1 MKYGSTFGKWALV
14 GALTAGILPQAGIIV
29 GAEGEGVILSEYIEG
44 SSNNKAIEI
53 YNGSGQIINLAD
65 YTLVQYT
72 NGGPSESKITLSG
85 TIDPG
90 KTFVIANSSANADIK
105 AKAQQTTGSLNFNG
119 NDPVALKKG
128 DVVLDIIGPIGSS
141 ADFAKDTTLVRNTN
155 VTTGS
160 KTYEPSQWTSF
171 PVDTLTDLGSH
182 KAEAGDILV
191 APTADPVGEVERG
204 DKVTLTGEGTIHY
217 TVDGLTPTVESP
229 VYSEPI
235 TINEEMTI
243 QAVVVK
249 NGKTSA
255 VSTFKY
261 YIAPPLTKIS
271 SIQGIAHLSP
281 YADQL
286 VRTTGV
292 VTYIVDANNFYMQ
305 DPNPDNNSKTS
316 EGILVYSKNHGAA
329 VGQKV
334 ATTGYVKEWLLGGYS
349 DKAETDLPV
358 TELSAVNLV
367 KGALNEGLP
376 ASIVLGGDGVL
387 IPTDVVDN
395 DAFANFDPEEDAI
408 DLYESVEGMRV
419 ALPNAIVTG
428 PQANRTIPVRTQT
441 ADKVYTKRGTP
452 ILTADNVNPERLFVE
467 MGSSS
472 YRAKSGDRFE
482 GTIEGVMSYNYSA
495 YKVLSK
501 AADLPK
507 LVTSEIDRQPTNIET
522 GESRL
527 TVASYNVE
535 NFASTADAGKVDRVS
550 EGIATFLKTPDIV
563 GLTEMQDNDG
573 AVDSGTVDAS
583 KSFETLI
590 AAIEA
595 KTGVKYAYT
604 DIAPEDKK
612 DGGQPGGNIRV
623 GFLYN
628 PERVSLAPGKKG
640 TATEAVSVENGKLTS
655 NPGRI
660 QPLDPNFASSR
671 KPLVGEF
678 LFKGESYHVIV
689 NHFNSKGGDGADFGK
704 NQPVVRKS
712 EVQRH
717 AIATIVQDFVNEL
730 ETEVKDSNVVVLGD
744 LNDFQFSKTLDILK
758 GKNLWNTVD
767 DLPKS
772 ERYSYVYNG
781 NAQVLDHILISKNL
795 KRYTSSD
802 IVNINSDY
810 MEADGSASDHDPA
823 IISIQGAES
832 AIPVKGKAE
841 IGKWRAVQKG
851 KHIVIERK
859 IAKRWLKVSET
870 HGQQQGELLEL
881 RVSKG
886 LPYILVKT
894 KKDGQNWLELS
905 KRYKLTTSDKF
916 Q

>member
-1 MKYGSTFGKWALV
+1 MKNVSTFGKWALV
-14 GALTAGILPQAGIIV
+14 GALTAGILPQAGITV

-72 NGGPSESKITLSG
+72 NGGPSEAKITLSG
-85 TIDPG
+85 TIEPG

-105 AKAQQTTGSLNFNG
+105 GKAQQTTGSLNFNG

-128 DVVLDIIGPIGSS
+128 EEVLDIIGPVGSS
-141 ADFAKDTTLVRNTN
+141 TDFAKDTTLVRKTN
-155 VTTGS
+155 VTAGS

-171 PVDTLTDLGSH
+171 PVDTLTDLGAH
-182 KAEAGDILV
+182 AAEAGDILV
-191 APTADPVGEVERG
+191 APTASPVGEVERG
-204 DKVTLTGEGTIHY
+204 DRVTLTGEGTIHF
-217 TVDGLTPTVESP
+217 TVDGSTPTAESP
-229 VYSEPI
+229 VYSGPI
-235 TINEEMTI
+235 TINDEVTI

-249 NGKTSA
+249 DGKTSA

-261 YIAPPLTKIS
+261 YIAPPVTKIS
-271 SIQGIAHLSP
+271 SIQGVAHTSP

-316 EGILVYSKNHGAA
+316 EGVLVYAKNHGAA
-329 VGQKV
+329 IGQTV

-349 DKAETDLPV
+349 DKFDTDLAV
-358 TELSAVNLV
+358 TEISTVNLV
-367 KGALNEGLP
+367 KGALNTGLP
-376 ASIVLGGDGVL
+376 ASIVLGEKGVL
-387 IPTDVVDN
+387 IPTQVVDN
-395 DAFANFDPEEDAI
+395 DSFAEFDPAEDAI

-419 ALPNAIVTG
+419 ALPNAVVTG

-441 ADKVYTKRGTP
+441 ANKDYTKRGTP
-452 ILTADNVNPERLFVE
+452 ILTANNVNPERLFVE

-472 YRAKSGDRFE
+472 YRAKSGDRFD

-501 AADLPK
+501 AADLPT
-507 LVTSEIDRQPTNIET
+507 LITSEVDRQPTNIET
-522 GESRL
+522 GDSRL

-573 AVDSGTVDAS
+573 ATDSGTVDAS

-595 KTGVKYAYT
+595 KTGVRYAYT

-628 PERVSLAPGKKG
+628 PARVSLASGEKG
-640 TATEAVSVENGKLTS
+640 TATEAVAVENGKLTN

-660 QPLDPNFASSR
+660 QPTDPNFASSR

-678 LFKGESYHVIV
+678 IFKGESYHVIA

-704 NQPVVRKS
+704 NQPAVRKS

-717 AIATIVQDFVNEL
+717 AIATIVQDFVREL
-730 ETEVKDSNVVVLGD
+730 ETEVKDANVVVLGD

-758 GKNLWNTVD
+758 GDNLWNTVD

-772 ERYSYVYNG
+772 ERYSYIYNG
-781 NAQVLDHILISKNL
+781 NAQVLDHVLISKNL
-795 KRYTSSD
+795 KPYTSSD

-823 IISIQGAES
+823 IISIQGMES
-832 AIPVKGKAE
+832 AVAVNGKAE

-851 KHIVIERK
+851 KHIFIERK
-859 IAKRWLKVSET
+859 LAGKWDKASET
-870 HGQQQGELLEL
+870 HADQQGELLEL
-881 RVSKG
+881 RVSQG
-886 LPYILVKT
+886 RPYIQVKT
-894 KKDGQNWLELS
+894 KKGKTIWLELS
-905 KRYKLTTSDKF
+905 NGYKLKETTKY
-916 Q
+916 

>member
-217 TVDGLTPTVESP
+217 TVDGSTPTVESP

-235 TINEEMTI
+235 TINEELTI

>member
-128 DVVLDIIGPIGSS
+128 DVVLDIIGPVGSS

-182 KAEAGDILV
+182 KAVAGDILV

-795 KRYTSSD
+795 KSYTSSD

-832 AIPVKGKAE
+832 AVPVRGKAE

>member
-1 MKYGSTFGKWALV
+1 MKNVSTFGKWALV
-14 GALTAGILPQAGIIV
+14 GALTAGILPQAGITV

-53 YNGSGQIINLAD
+53 YNGSGQIINLSD

-72 NGGPSESKITLSG
+72 NGGPTESKITLSG
-85 TIDPG
+85 TIEPG

-105 AKAQQTTGSLNFNG
+105 GKAQQTTGSLNFNG

-128 DVVLDIIGPIGSS
+128 DVVLDIIGPVGSS
-141 ADFAKDTTLVRNTN
+141 ADFAKDTTLVRNSN
-155 VTTGS
+155 VTAGS

-171 PVDTLTDLGSH
+171 PVDTLTNLGTH
-182 KAEAGDILV
+182 AAEAGDILV
-191 APTADPVGEVERG
+191 APTASPVGEVDRG
-204 DKVTLTGEGTIHY
+204 DQVTLTAEGTIHY
-217 TVDGLTPTVESP
+217 TVDGSTPTAESP
-229 VYSEPI
+229 VYSGPI

-243 QAVVVK
+243 QAVAVK
-249 NGKTSA
+249 DGKTSA

-261 YIAPPLTKIS
+261 YIAPPITKIS
-271 SIQGIAHLSP
+271 SIQGVAHTSP

-292 VTYIVDANNFYMQ
+292 VTYVVDANNFYMQ

-316 EGILVYSKNHGAA
+316 EGVLVYAKNHGAA
-329 VGQKV
+329 VGQTV

-349 DKAETDLPV
+349 DKFDTDLAV
-358 TELSAVNLV
+358 TEISTVNLV
-367 KGALNEGLP
+367 KGALNTGLP
-376 ASIVLGGDGVL
+376 ASIVLGENGVL
-387 IPTDVVDN
+387 IPTQVIDN
-395 DAFANFDPEEDAI
+395 DSFAEFDPAEDAI

-452 ILTADNVNPERLFVE
+452 ILTADNANPERLFVE

-495 YKVLSK
+495 YKVLAK

-507 LVTSEIDRQPTNIET
+507 LITSEVDRQPTNIET
-522 GESRL
+522 GDSRL

-573 AVDSGTVDAS
+573 ATDSGTVDAS

-590 AAIEA
+590 TAIEA
-595 KTGVKYAYT
+595 KTGVRYAYT

-628 PERVSLAPGKKG
+628 PARVSLAPGEKG
-640 TATEAVSVENGKLTS
+640 TATEAVAVENGKLTN

-660 QPLDPNFASSR
+660 QPNDPNFDSSR

-678 LFKGESYHVIV
+678 IFKGESYHVIV

-717 AIATIVQDFVNEL
+717 AIAEIVQNFVNEL

-758 GKNLWNTVD
+758 GDNLWNTVD

-781 NAQVLDHILISKNL
+781 NAQVLDHVLISKNL
-795 KRYTSSD
+795 KPYTSSD

-823 IISIQGAES
+823 IISIQGMES
-832 AIPVKGKAE
+832 AVAVNGKAE

-851 KHIVIERK
+851 KHIFIERQLAGK
-859 IAKRWLKVSET
+859 WDKASET
-870 HGQQQGELLEL
+870 HADQQGDLLEL
-881 RVSKG
+881 RVSQG
-886 LPYILVKT
+886 RPYIQVKT
-894 KKDGQNWLELS
+894 KKGKTIWLELS
-905 KRYKLTTSDKF
+905 NGYKLKETTKY
-916 Q
+916 

>member
-1 MKYGSTFGKWALV
+1 MKNVSTFGKWALV
-14 GALTAGILPQAGIIV
+14 GALTAGILPQAGITV

-72 NGGPSESKITLSG
+72 NGGPSEAKITLSG
-85 TIDPG
+85 TIEPG
-90 KTFVIANSSANADIK
+90 KTFVIANSGANADIK
-105 AKAQQTTGSLNFNG
+105 GKAQQTTGSLNFNG

-128 DVVLDIIGPIGSS
+128 EEVLDIIGPVGLST
-141 ADFAKDTTLVRNTN
+141 DFAKDTTLVRKTN
-155 VTTGS
+155 VTAGS

-171 PVDTLTDLGSH
+171 PVDTLTDLGTH
-182 KAEAGDILV
+182 AAEAGEILA
-191 APTADPVGEVERG
+191 APTASPVGEVERG
-204 DKVTLTGEGTIHY
+204 DQVTLTGEGTIHF
-217 TVDGLTPTVESP
+217 TVDGSTPTAESP

-235 TINEEMTI
+235 TINDEVTI

-249 NGKTSA
+249 DGKTSA

-261 YIAPPLTKIS
+261 YIAPPITKIS
-271 SIQGIAHLSP
+271 AIQGVAHTSP

-316 EGILVYSKNHGAA
+316 EGVLVYAKNHGAA
-329 VGQKV
+329 VGQTV

-349 DKAETDLPV
+349 DKFDTDLAV
-358 TELSAVNLV
+358 TEISTVNLV
-367 KGALNEGLP
+367 KGALNTGLP
-376 ASIVLGGDGVL
+376 ASVVLGEKGVL
-387 IPTDVVDN
+387 IPTQVVDN
-395 DAFANFDPEEDAI
+395 DSFAAFDPAEDAI

-441 ADKVYTKRGTP
+441 ANKVYTKRGTP

-472 YRAKSGDRFE
+472 YRAKSGDRFD

-495 YKVLSK
+495 YKVLAK
-501 AADLPK
+501 AADLPT
-507 LVTSEIDRQPTNIET
+507 LITSEVDRQPTNIET
-522 GESRL
+522 GDSRL

-535 NFASTADAGKVDRVS
+535 NFASTADAGKIDRVS

-573 AVDSGTVDAS
+573 ATDSGTVDAS

-595 KTGVKYAYT
+595 KTGVRYAYT

-628 PERVSLAPGKKG
+628 PARVSLASGEKG
-640 TATEAVSVENGKLTS
+640 AATEAVAVENGKLTK

-660 QPLDPNFASSR
+660 QPTDPNFASSR

-678 LFKGESYHVIV
+678 IFKGESYHVIA

-704 NQPVVRKS
+704 NQPAVRKS

-717 AIATIVQDFVNEL
+717 AIAQIVQNFVNEL
-730 ETEVKDSNVVVLGD
+730 ETEVKDANVVVLGD

-781 NAQVLDHILISKNL
+781 NAQVLDHVLISKNL
-795 KRYTSSD
+795 KSYTSSD

-823 IISIQGAES
+823 IISIQGAQS
-832 AIPVKGKAE
+832 AVPVKGKAE

-851 KHIVIERK
+851 KHVTVERK
-859 IAKRWLKVSET
+859 IAHHWFKVSET
-870 HGQQQGELLEL
+870 HGHQQGELLEL
-881 RVSKG
+881 RVTKG
-886 LPYILVKT
+886 LPYLLVQT
-894 KKDGQNWLELS
+894 KKDGKTWLELS
-905 KRYKLTTSDKF
+905 KRYKLVESDKF
-916 Q
+916 

>member
-1 MKYGSTFGKWALV
+1 MKNVSTFGKWALV
-14 GALTAGILPQAGIIV
+14 GALTAGILPQAGITV

-72 NGGPSESKITLSG
+72 NGGPSEAKITLSG
-85 TIDPG
+85 TIEPG

-105 AKAQQTTGSLNFNG
+105 GKAQQTTGSLNFNG

-128 DVVLDIIGPIGSS
+128 DEVLDIIGPVGSS
-141 ADFAKDTTLVRNTN
+141 TDFAKDTTLVRKTN
-155 VTTGS
+155 VTAGS

-171 PVDTLTDLGSH
+171 PVDTLTDLGAH
-182 KAEAGDILV
+182 AAEAGDILV
-191 APTADPVGEVERG
+191 APTASPVGEVERG
-204 DKVTLTGEGTIHY
+204 DQVTLTGEGTIHF
-217 TVDGLTPTVESP
+217 TVDGSTPTAESP
-229 VYSEPI
+229 VYSGPI
-235 TINEEMTI
+235 TINDEVTI

-249 NGKTSA
+249 DGKTSA

-261 YIAPPLTKIS
+261 YIAPPITKIS
-271 SIQGIAHLSP
+271 SIQGVAHTSP

-316 EGILVYSKNHGAA
+316 EGVLVYAKNHGAA
-329 VGQKV
+329 IGQTV

-349 DKAETDLPV
+349 DKFDTDLAV
-358 TELSAVNLV
+358 TEISTVNLV
-367 KGALNEGLP
+367 KGALNTGLP
-376 ASIVLGGDGVL
+376 ASIVLGEKGVL
-387 IPTDVVDN
+387 IPTQVVDN
-395 DAFANFDPEEDAI
+395 DSFAEFDPAEDAI

-441 ADKVYTKRGTP
+441 ANKDYTKRGTP
-452 ILTADNVNPERLFVE
+452 ILTANNVNPERLFVE

-472 YRAKSGDRFE
+472 YRAKSGDRFD

-501 AADLPK
+501 AADLPT
-507 LVTSEIDRQPTNIET
+507 LITSEVDRQPTNIET
-522 GESRL
+522 GDSRL

-573 AVDSGTVDAS
+573 ATDSGTVDAS

-595 KTGVKYAYT
+595 KTGVRYAYT

-628 PERVSLAPGKKG
+628 PARVSLASGEKG
-640 TATEAVSVENGKLTS
+640 TATEAVAVENGKLTN

-660 QPLDPNFASSR
+660 QPTDPNFDSSR

-678 LFKGESYHVIV
+678 IFKGESYHVIA

-704 NQPVVRKS
+704 NQPAVRKS

-717 AIATIVQDFVNEL
+717 AIATIVQDFVREL
-730 ETEVKDSNVVVLGD
+730 ETEVKDANVVVLGD

-772 ERYSYVYNG
+772 ERYSYIYNG
-781 NAQVLDHILISKNL
+781 NAQVLDHVLISKNL
-795 KRYTSSD
+795 KPYTSSD

-823 IISIQGAES
+823 IISIQGAQS
-832 AIPVKGKAE
+832 AYPVKGKAE

-851 KHIVIERK
+851 KHVTIERK
-859 IAKRWLKVSET
+859 IANRWLKVSET
-870 HGQQQGELLEL
+870 HGHQHGELLEL

-886 LPYILVKT
+886 IPYVLVKT
-894 KKDGQNWLELS
+894 KKDGKTWLELS
-905 KRYKLTTSDKF
+905 KRYKLVESNKF
-916 Q
+916 

>member
-1 MKYGSTFGKWALV
+1 MWS
-14 GALTAGILPQAGIIV
+14 LPR
-29 GAEGEGVILSEYIEG
+29 
-44 SSNNKAIEI
+44 
-53 YNGSGQIINLAD
+53 
-65 YTLVQYT
+65 TRRCT
-72 NGGPSESKITLSG
+72 T
-85 TIDPG
+85 
-90 KTFVIANSSANADIK
+90 
-105 AKAQQTTGSLNFNG
+105 QTSR
-119 NDPVALKKG
+119 PA
-128 DVVLDIIGPIGSS
+128 
-141 ADFAKDTTLVRNTN
+141 
-155 VTTGS
+155 
-160 KTYEPSQWTSF
+160 
-171 PVDTLTDLGSH
+171 
-182 KAEAGDILV
+182 
-191 APTADPVGEVERG
+191 APTASPVGEVERG
-204 DKVTLTGEGTIHY
+204 DQVTLTGEGTIHF
-217 TVDGLTPTVESP
+217 TVDGSTPTAESP
-229 VYSEPI
+229 VYSGPI
-235 TINEEMTI
+235 TINDEVTI

-249 NGKTSA
+249 DGKTSA

-261 YIAPPLTKIS
+261 YIAPPITKIS
-271 SIQGIAHLSP
+271 SIQGVAHTSP

-316 EGILVYSKNHGAA
+316 EGVLVYAKNHGAA
-329 VGQKV
+329 IGQTV

-349 DKAETDLPV
+349 DKFDTDLAV
-358 TELSAVNLV
+358 TEISTVNLV
-367 KGALNEGLP
+367 KGALNTGLP
-376 ASIVLGGDGVL
+376 ASIVLGEKGVL
-387 IPTDVVDN
+387 IPTQVVDN
-395 DAFANFDPEEDAI
+395 DSFAEFDPAEDAI

-441 ADKVYTKRGTP
+441 ANKDYTKRGTP
-452 ILTADNVNPERLFVE
+452 ILTANNVNPERLFVE

-472 YRAKSGDRFE
+472 YRAKSGDRFD

-501 AADLPK
+501 AADLPT
-507 LVTSEIDRQPTNIET
+507 LITSEVDRQPTNIET
-522 GESRL
+522 GDSRL

-573 AVDSGTVDAS
+573 ATDSGTVDAS

-595 KTGVKYAYT
+595 KTGVRYAYT

-628 PERVSLAPGKKG
+628 PARVSLASGEKG
-640 TATEAVSVENGKLTS
+640 TATEAVAVENGKLTN

-660 QPLDPNFASSR
+660 QPTDPNFDSSR

-678 LFKGESYHVIV
+678 IFKGESYHVIA

-704 NQPVVRKS
+704 NQPAVRKS

-717 AIATIVQDFVNEL
+717 AIATIVQDFVREL
-730 ETEVKDSNVVVLGD
+730 ETEVKDANVVVLGD

-772 ERYSYVYNG
+772 ERYSYIYNG
-781 NAQVLDHILISKNL
+781 NAQVLDHVLISKNL
-795 KRYTSSD
+795 KPYTSSD

-823 IISIQGAES
+823 IISIQGMES
-832 AIPVKGKAE
+832 AVAVNGKAE

-851 KHIVIERK
+851 KHIFIERK
-859 IAKRWLKVSET
+859 LAGKWDKASET
-870 HGQQQGELLEL
+870 HADQQGELLEL
-881 RVSKG
+881 RVSQG
-886 LPYILVKT
+886 RPYIQVKT
-894 KKDGQNWLELS
+894 KKGKTIWLELS
-905 KRYKLTTSDKF
+905 NGYKLKETTKY
-916 Q
+916 

>member
-1 MKYGSTFGKWALV
+1 MKNVSTFGKWALV
-14 GALTAGILPQAGIIV
+14 GALTAGILPQAGITV

-72 NGGPSESKITLSG
+72 NGGPSEAKITLSG
-85 TIDPG
+85 TIEPG

-105 AKAQQTTGSLNFNG
+105 GKAQQTTGSLNFNG

-128 DVVLDIIGPIGSS
+128 DEVLDIIGPVGSS
-141 ADFAKDTTLVRNTN
+141 TDFAKDTTLVRKTN
-155 VTTGS
+155 VTAGS

-171 PVDTLTDLGSH
+171 PVDTLTDLGTH
-182 KAEAGDILV
+182 AAEAGDILV
-191 APTADPVGEVERG
+191 APTASPVGEVERG
-204 DKVTLTGEGTIHY
+204 DQVTLTGEGTIHF
-217 TVDGLTPTVESP
+217 TVDGSTPTAESP
-229 VYSEPI
+229 VYSGPI
-235 TINEEMTI
+235 TINDEVTI
-243 QAVVVK
+243 QAVAVK
-249 NGKTSA
+249 DGKTSA

-261 YIAPPLTKIS
+261 YIAPPVTKIS
-271 SIQGIAHLSP
+271 SIQGVAHTSP

-316 EGILVYSKNHGAA
+316 EGVLVYAKNHGAA
-329 VGQKV
+329 IGQTV

-349 DKAETDLPV
+349 DKFDTDLAV
-358 TELSAVNLV
+358 TEISTVNLV
-367 KGALNEGLP
+367 KGALNTGLP
-376 ASIVLGGDGVL
+376 ASIVLGEKGVL
-387 IPTDVVDN
+387 IPTQVVDN
-395 DAFANFDPEEDAI
+395 DSFAEFDPAEDAI

-441 ADKVYTKRGTP
+441 ANKDYTKRGTP
-452 ILTADNVNPERLFVE
+452 ILTANNVNPERLFVE

-472 YRAKSGDRFE
+472 YRAKSGDRFD

-495 YKVLSK
+495 YKVLAK
-501 AADLPK
+501 AADLPT
-507 LVTSEIDRQPTNIET
+507 LITSEVDRQPTNIET
-522 GESRL
+522 GDSRL

-563 GLTEMQDNDG
+563 GLTEMQDNDS
-573 AVDSGTVDAS
+573 ATDSGTVDAS

-595 KTGVKYAYT
+595 KTGVRYAYT

-628 PERVSLAPGKKG
+628 PARVSLASGEKG
-640 TATEAVSVENGKLTS
+640 TATEAVAVENGKLTN

-660 QPLDPNFASSR
+660 QPTDPNFDSSR

-678 LFKGESYHVIV
+678 IFKGESYHVIA

-704 NQPVVRKS
+704 NQPAVRKS

-717 AIATIVQDFVNEL
+717 AIATIVQDFVREL
-730 ETEVKDSNVVVLGD
+730 ETEVKDANVVVLGD

-758 GKNLWNTVD
+758 GDNLWNTVD
-767 DLPKS
+767 DLPES
-772 ERYSYVYNG
+772 ERYSYIYNG
-781 NAQVLDHILISKNL
+781 NAQVLDHVLISKNL
-795 KRYTSSD
+795 KPYTSSD

-823 IISIQGAES
+823 IISIQGAQS
-832 AIPVKGKAE
+832 AYPVKGKAE

-851 KHIVIERK
+851 KHVTIERK
-859 IAKRWLKVSET
+859 IANRWLKVSET
-870 HGQQQGELLEL
+870 HGRQHGELLEL
-881 RVSKG
+881 RVTKG
-886 LPYILVKT
+886 IPYVLVQT
-894 KKDGQNWLELS
+894 KKDGKTWLELS
-905 KRYKLTTSDKF
+905 KRYKLVESNKF
-916 Q
+916 

>member
-1 MKYGSTFGKWALV
+1 MKNVSTFGKWALV
-14 GALTAGILPQAGIIV
+14 GALTAGILPQAGITV

-53 YNGSGQIINLAD
+53 YNGSGQIINLSD

-72 NGGPSESKITLSG
+72 NGGPTESKITLSG
-85 TIDPG
+85 TIEPG

-105 AKAQQTTGSLNFNG
+105 GKAQQTTGSLNFNG

-128 DVVLDIIGPIGSS
+128 DVVLDIIGPVGSS
-141 ADFAKDTTLVRNTN
+141 TDFAKDTTLVRKSN
-155 VTTGS
+155 VTAGS

-171 PVDTLTDLGSH
+171 PVDTLTDLGTH
-182 KAEAGDILV
+182 AAEAGDILV
-191 APTADPVGEVERG
+191 APTASPVGEVERG
-204 DKVTLTGEGTIHY
+204 DQVTLTGEGTIHF
-217 TVDGLTPTVESP
+217 TVDGSTPTAESP
-229 VYSEPI
+229 VYSGPI
-235 TINEEMTI
+235 TINDEVTI
-243 QAVVVK
+243 QAVAVK
-249 NGKTSA
+249 DGKTSA

-261 YIAPPLTKIS
+261 YIAPPITKIS
-271 SIQGIAHLSP
+271 SIQGVAHTSP

-292 VTYIVDANNFYMQ
+292 VTYVVDANNFYMQ

-316 EGILVYSKNHGAA
+316 EGVLVYAKNHGAA
-329 VGQKV
+329 VGQTV

-349 DKAETDLPV
+349 DKFDTDLAV
-358 TELSAVNLV
+358 TEISTVNLV
-367 KGALNEGLP
+367 KGALNTGLP
-376 ASIVLGGDGVL
+376 ASIVLGENGVL
-387 IPTDVVDN
+387 IPTQVIDN
-395 DAFANFDPEEDAI
+395 DSFAEFDPAEDAI
-408 DLYESVEGMRV
+408 DLYESIEGMRV

-452 ILTADNVNPERLFVE
+452 ILTADNTNPERLFVE

-495 YKVLSK
+495 YKVLAK

-507 LVTSEIDRQPTNIET
+507 LITSEVDRQPTNIET
-522 GESRL
+522 GDSRL

-573 AVDSGTVDAS
+573 ATDSGTVDAS

-590 AAIEA
+590 TAIEA
-595 KTGVKYAYT
+595 KTGVRYAYT

-628 PERVSLAPGKKG
+628 PARVSLAPGEKG
-640 TATEAVSVENGKLTS
+640 TATEAVAVENGKLTN

-660 QPLDPNFASSR
+660 QPNDPNFASSR

-678 LFKGESYHVIV
+678 IFKGESYHVIV

-717 AIATIVQDFVNEL
+717 AIAGIVQNFVNEL

-758 GKNLWNTVD
+758 GDNLWNTVD

-781 NAQVLDHILISKNL
+781 NAQVLDHVLISKNL
-795 KRYTSSD
+795 KPYTSSD

-823 IISIQGAES
+823 IISIQGMES
-832 AIPVKGKAE
+832 AVAVNGKAE

-851 KHIVIERK
+851 KHIFIERQLAGK
-859 IAKRWLKVSET
+859 WDKASET
-870 HGQQQGELLEL
+870 HADQQGDLLEL
-881 RVSKG
+881 RVSQG
-886 LPYILVKT
+886 RPYIQVKT
-894 KKDGQNWLELS
+894 KKGKTIWLELS
-905 KRYKLTTSDKF
+905 NGYKLKETTKY
-916 Q
+916 

>member
-217 TVDGLTPTVESP
+217 TVDGSTPTVESP

-441 ADKVYTKRGTP
+441 ADKAYTKRGTP

-832 AIPVKGKAE
+832 AVPVRGKAE

>member
-1 MKYGSTFGKWALV
+1 MKNVSTFGKWALV
-14 GALTAGILPQAGIIV
+14 GALTAGILPQAGITV

-72 NGGPSESKITLSG
+72 NGGPSEAKITLSG
-85 TIDPG
+85 TIEPG

-105 AKAQQTTGSLNFNG
+105 GKAQQTTGSLNFNG

-128 DVVLDIIGPIGSS
+128 DEVLDIIGPVGSS
-141 ADFAKDTTLVRNTN
+141 TDFAKDTTLVRKTN
-155 VTTGS
+155 VTAGS

-171 PVDTLTDLGSH
+171 PVDTLTDLGAH
-182 KAEAGDILV
+182 AAEAGDILV
-191 APTADPVGEVERG
+191 APTASPVGEVERG
-204 DKVTLTGEGTIHY
+204 DQVTLTGEGTIHF
-217 TVDGLTPTVESP
+217 TVDGSTPTAESP
-229 VYSEPI
+229 VYSGPI
-235 TINEEMTI
+235 TINDEVTI

-249 NGKTSA
+249 DGKTSA

-261 YIAPPLTKIS
+261 YIAPPITKIS
-271 SIQGIAHLSP
+271 SIQGVAHTSP

-316 EGILVYSKNHGAA
+316 EGVLVYAKNHGAA
-329 VGQKV
+329 IGQTV

-349 DKAETDLPV
+349 DKFDTDLAV
-358 TELSAVNLV
+358 TEISTVNLV
-367 KGALNEGLP
+367 KGALNTGLP
-376 ASIVLGGDGVL
+376 ASIVLGEKGVL
-387 IPTDVVDN
+387 IPTQVVDN
-395 DAFANFDPEEDAI
+395 DSFAEFDPAEDAI

-441 ADKVYTKRGTP
+441 ANKDYTKRGTP
-452 ILTADNVNPERLFVE
+452 ILTANNVNPERLFVE

-472 YRAKSGDRFE
+472 YRAKSGDRFD

-501 AADLPK
+501 AADLPT
-507 LVTSEIDRQPTNIET
+507 LITSEVDRQPTNIET
-522 GESRL
+522 GDSRL

-573 AVDSGTVDAS
+573 ATDSGTVDAS

-595 KTGVKYAYT
+595 KTGVRYAYT

-628 PERVSLAPGKKG
+628 PARVSLASGEKG
-640 TATEAVSVENGKLTS
+640 TATEAVAVENGKLTN

-660 QPLDPNFASSR
+660 QPTDPNFDSSR

-678 LFKGESYHVIV
+678 IFKGESYHVIA

-704 NQPVVRKS
+704 NQPAVRKS

-730 ETEVKDSNVVVLGD
+730 ETEVKDANVVVLGD

-758 GKNLWNTVD
+758 GDNLWNTVD
-767 DLPKS
+767 DLPES
-772 ERYSYVYNG
+772 ERYSYIYNG
-781 NAQVLDHILISKNL
+781 NAQVLDHVLISKNL
-795 KRYTSSD
+795 KPYTSSD

-823 IISIQGAES
+823 IISIQGMES
-832 AIPVKGKAE
+832 AVAVNGKAE
-841 IGKWRAVQKG
+841 IGQWRAVQKG
-851 KHIVIERK
+851 KHIFIERK
-859 IAKRWLKVSET
+859 LAGKWDKASET
-870 HGQQQGELLEL
+870 HADQQGELLEL
-881 RVSKG
+881 RVSQG
-886 LPYILVKT
+886 RPYIQVKT
-894 KKDGQNWLELS
+894 KKGKTMWLELS
-905 KRYKLTTSDKF
+905 NGYKLKETTKY
-916 Q
+916 

>member
-1 MKYGSTFGKWALV
+1 MKNVSTFGKWALV
-14 GALTAGILPQAGIIV
+14 GALTAGILPQAGITV

-72 NGGPSESKITLSG
+72 NGGPSEAKITLSG
-85 TIDPG
+85 TIEPG

-105 AKAQQTTGSLNFNG
+105 GKAQQTTGSLNFNG

-128 DVVLDIIGPIGSS
+128 DEVLDIIGPVGSS
-141 ADFAKDTTLVRNTN
+141 TDFAKDTTLVRKIN
-155 VTTGS
+155 VTAGS

-171 PVDTLTDLGSH
+171 PVDTLTDLGTH
-182 KAEAGDILV
+182 AAEAGDILV
-191 APTADPVGEVERG
+191 APTASPVGEVERG
-204 DKVTLTGEGTIHY
+204 DQVTLTGEGTIHF
-217 TVDGLTPTVESP
+217 TVDGSTPTAESP
-229 VYSEPI
+229 VYSGPI
-235 TINEEMTI
+235 TINDAITI

-249 NGKTSA
+249 DGKTSA

-261 YIAPPLTKIS
+261 YIAPPITKIS
-271 SIQGIAHLSP
+271 SIQGVAHTSP

-316 EGILVYSKNHGAA
+316 EGVLVYAKNHGAA
-329 VGQKV
+329 IGQTV
-334 ATTGYVKEWLLGGYS
+334 ATTGYVKEWILGGYS
-349 DKAETDLPV
+349 DKFDTDLAV
-358 TELSAVNLV
+358 TEISTVNLV
-367 KGALNEGLP
+367 KGALNTGLP
-376 ASIVLGGDGVL
+376 ASIVLGEKGVL
-387 IPTDVVDN
+387 IPTQVVDN
-395 DAFANFDPEEDAI
+395 DSFAEFDPAEDAI

-441 ADKVYTKRGTP
+441 ANKDYTKRGTP
-452 ILTADNVNPERLFVE
+452 ILTANNVNPERLFVE

-472 YRAKSGDRFE
+472 YRAKSGDRFD

-501 AADLPK
+501 AADLPT
-507 LVTSEIDRQPTNIET
+507 LITSEVDRQPTNIET
-522 GESRL
+522 GDSRL

-573 AVDSGTVDAS
+573 ATDSGTVDAS

-595 KTGVKYAYT
+595 KTGVRYAYT

-628 PERVSLAPGKKG
+628 PARVSLASGEKG
-640 TATEAVSVENGKLTS
+640 TATEAVAVENGKLTN

-660 QPLDPNFASSR
+660 QPTDPNFDSSR

-678 LFKGESYHVIV
+678 IFKGESYHVIA

-704 NQPVVRKS
+704 NQPAVRKS

-730 ETEVKDSNVVVLGD
+730 ETEVKDANVVVLGD

-758 GKNLWNTVD
+758 GDNLWNTVD
-767 DLPKS
+767 DLPES
-772 ERYSYVYNG
+772 ERYSYIYNG
-781 NAQVLDHILISKNL
+781 NAQVLDHVLISKNL
-795 KRYTSSD
+795 KPYTSSD

-823 IISIQGAES
+823 IISIQGMES
-832 AIPVKGKAE
+832 AVAVNGKAE
-841 IGKWRAVQKG
+841 IGQWRAVQKG
-851 KHIVIERK
+851 KHIFIERK
-859 IAKRWLKVSET
+859 LAGKWDKASET
-870 HGQQQGELLEL
+870 HADQQGELLEL
-881 RVSKG
+881 RVSQG
-886 LPYILVKT
+886 RPYIQVKT
-894 KKDGQNWLELS
+894 KKGKTMWLELS
-905 KRYKLTTSDKF
+905 NGYKLKETTKY
-916 Q
+916 

>member
-128 DVVLDIIGPIGSS
+128 DVVLDIIGPVGSS
-141 ADFAKDTTLVRNTN
+141 ADFAKDTTLVRNAN

-217 TVDGLTPTVESP
+217 TVDGSTPTVESP

-261 YIAPPLTKIS
+261 YIAPPITKIS

-292 VTYIVDANNFYMQ
+292 VTYVVDANNFYMQ

-334 ATTGYVKEWLLGGYS
+334 ATTGYVKEWILGGYS
-349 DKAETDLPV
+349 DKFDTDLPV
-358 TELSAVNLV
+358 TEISAVNLV

-795 KRYTSSD
+795 KSYTSSD

-823 IISIQGAES
+823 IISIQGMES
-832 AIPVKGKAE
+832 AKAVNGKAE

-851 KHIVIERK
+851 KHIFIERK
-859 IAKRWLKVSET
+859 LAGNWDKASET
-870 HGQQQGELLEL
+870 HADQQGELLEL
-881 RVSKG
+881 RVSKDR
-886 LPYILVKT
+886 PYIKVKT
-894 KKDGQNWLELS
+894 KKGNTVWLELS
-905 KRYKLTTSDKF
+905 NGYKLKETDKY
-916 Q
+916 

>member
-1 MKYGSTFGKWALV
+1 MKNVSTFGKWALV
-14 GALTAGILPQAGIIV
+14 GALTAGILPQAGITV

-72 NGGPSESKITLSG
+72 NGGPSEAKITLSG
-85 TIDPG
+85 TIEPG

-105 AKAQQTTGSLNFNG
+105 GKAQQTTGSLNFNG

-128 DVVLDIIGPIGSS
+128 EEVLDIIGPVGSS
-141 ADFAKDTTLVRNTN
+141 TDFAKDTTLVRKTN
-155 VTTGS
+155 VTAGS

-171 PVDTLTDLGSH
+171 PVDTLTDLGAH
-182 KAEAGDILV
+182 AAEAGDILV
-191 APTADPVGEVERG
+191 APTASPVGEVERG
-204 DKVTLTGEGTIHY
+204 DQVTLTGEGTIHF
-217 TVDGLTPTVESP
+217 TVDGSTPTAESP
-229 VYSEPI
+229 VYSGPI
-235 TINEEMTI
+235 TINDEVTI

-249 NGKTSA
+249 DGKTSA

-261 YIAPPLTKIS
+261 YIAPPITKIS
-271 SIQGIAHLSP
+271 SIQGVAHTSP

-316 EGILVYSKNHGAA
+316 EGVLVYAKNHGAA
-329 VGQKV
+329 IGQTV

-349 DKAETDLPV
+349 DKFDTDLAV
-358 TELSAVNLV
+358 TEISTVNLV
-367 KGALNEGLP
+367 KGALNTGLP
-376 ASIVLGGDGVL
+376 ASIVLGEKGVL
-387 IPTDVVDN
+387 IPTQVVDN
-395 DAFANFDPEEDAI
+395 DSFAEFDPAEDAI

-441 ADKVYTKRGTP
+441 ANKDYTKRGTP
-452 ILTADNVNPERLFVE
+452 ILTANNVNPERLFVE

-472 YRAKSGDRFE
+472 YRAKSGDRFD

-495 YKVLSK
+495 YKVLAK
-501 AADLPK
+501 AADLPT
-507 LVTSEIDRQPTNIET
+507 LITSEVDRQPTNIET
-522 GESRL
+522 GDSRL

-573 AVDSGTVDAS
+573 ATDSGTVDAS

-595 KTGVKYAYT
+595 KTGVRYAYT

-628 PERVSLAPGKKG
+628 PARVSLASGEKG
-640 TATEAVSVENGKLTS
+640 TATEAVAVENGKLTN

-660 QPLDPNFASSR
+660 QPTDPNFDSSR

-678 LFKGESYHVIV
+678 IFKGESYHVIA

-704 NQPVVRKS
+704 NQPAVRKS

-717 AIATIVQDFVNEL
+717 AIATIVQDFVREL
-730 ETEVKDSNVVVLGD
+730 ETEVKDANVVVLGD

-772 ERYSYVYNG
+772 ERYSYIYNG
-781 NAQVLDHILISKNL
+781 NAQVLDHVLISKNL
-795 KRYTSSD
+795 KPYTSSD

-823 IISIQGAES
+823 IISIQGAQS
-832 AIPVKGKAE
+832 AYPVKGKAE

-851 KHIVIERK
+851 KHVTIERK
-859 IAKRWLKVSET
+859 IANRWLKVSET
-870 HGQQQGELLEL
+870 HGRQHGELLEL
-881 RVSKG
+881 RVTKG
-886 LPYILVKT
+886 IPYVLVQT
-894 KKDGQNWLELS
+894 KKDGKTWLELS
-905 KRYKLTTSDKF
+905 KRYKLVESNKF
-916 Q
+916 

>member
-1 MKYGSTFGKWALV
+1 MKYGSTFGKWALAGV
-14 GALTAGILPQAGIIV
+14 LTAGILPQAGLV

-44 SSNNKAIEI
+44 TSNNKAIEL
-53 YNGSGQIINLAD
+53 YNGSGQIIDLAD

-72 NGGPSESKITLSG
+72 NGGPSEAKITLSG
-85 TIDPG
+85 KVDPG

-105 AKAQQTTGSLNFNG
+105 AKAQLTTGSLNFNG
-119 NDPVALKKG
+119 NDPIALKKG
-128 DVVLDIIGPIGSS
+128 DVVLDIIGPLGSS
-141 ADFAKDTTLVRNTN
+141 ADFAKDTTLVRNSN
-155 VTTGS
+155 VTAGS

-171 PVDTLTDLGSH
+171 PVDTLTNLGTH
-182 KAEAGDILV
+182 AAEAGDILV
-191 APTADPVGEVERG
+191 APTASPVGEVDRG
-204 DKVTLTGEGTIHY
+204 DQVTLNGEGTIHY
-217 TVDGLTPTVESP
+217 TVDGSTPTAESP
-229 VYSEPI
+229 VYSGPI

-243 QAVVVK
+243 QAVAVK
-249 NGKTSA
+249 DGKTSA

-261 YIAPPLTKIS
+261 YIAPPITKIS
-271 SIQGIAHLSP
+271 SIQGIAHTSP

-292 VTYIVDANNFYMQ
+292 VTYVVDANNFYMQ

-316 EGILVYSKNHGAA
+316 EGILVYAKNHGAA
-329 VGQKV
+329 VGQTV

-349 DKAETDLPV
+349 DKFDTDLAV
-358 TELSAVNLV
+358 TEISTVNLV
-367 KGALNEGLP
+367 KGALNSGLP
-376 ASIVLGGDGVL
+376 ASIVLGENGVL
-387 IPTDVVDN
+387 IPTKVIDN
-395 DAFANFDPEEDAI
+395 DSFAEFDPAEDAI

-441 ADKVYTKRGTP
+441 ADKIYTKRGTP
-452 ILTADNVNPERLFVE
+452 ILTEDNANPERLFVE

-495 YKVLSK
+495 YKVLAK

-507 LVTSEIDRQPTNIET
+507 LITSEVDRQPTNIET
-522 GESRL
+522 GDSRL

-573 AVDSGTVDAS
+573 ATDSGTVDAS

-595 KTGVKYAYT
+595 KTGVRYAYT

-628 PERVSLAPGKKG
+628 PARVSLAPGVKG
-640 TATEAVSVENGKLTS
+640 TATQAVAVENGKLTN

-660 QPLDPNFASSR
+660 QPNDPNFDSSR

-678 LFKGESYHVIV
+678 IFKGESYHVIV

-717 AIATIVQDFVNEL
+717 AIAGIVQNFVNEL

-758 GKNLWNTVD
+758 GDNLWNTVD

-781 NAQVLDHILISKNL
+781 NAQVLDHVLISKNL
-795 KRYTSSD
+795 KPYTSSD

-823 IISIQGAES
+823 IISIQGMES
-832 AIPVKGKAE
+832 AVAVNGKAE

-851 KHIVIERK
+851 NHIFIERK
-859 IAKRWLKVSET
+859 LAGKWDKASET
-870 HGQQQGELLEL
+870 HADQQGDLLEL
-881 RVSKG
+881 RVSQG
-886 LPYILVKT
+886 RPYIQVKT
-894 KKDGQNWLELS
+894 KKGKTIWLELS
-905 KRYKLTTSDKF
+905 NGYKLKETTKY
-916 Q
+916 

>member
-14 GALTAGILPQAGIIV
+14 GALTAGILPQAGISV

-128 DVVLDIIGPIGSS
+128 DVVLDIIGPVGSS

-217 TVDGLTPTVESP
+217 TVDGSTPTVESP

-261 YIAPPLTKIS
+261 YIAPPITKIS

-292 VTYIVDANNFYMQ
+292 VTYVVDANNFYMQ

-334 ATTGYVKEWLLGGYS
+334 ATTGYVKEWILGGYS
-349 DKAETDLPV
+349 DKFDTDLPV
-358 TELSAVNLV
+358 TEISAVNLV

-795 KRYTSSD
+795 KRIRLLISSTSTR
-802 IVNINSDY
+802 ITWKQT
-810 MEADGSASDHDPA
+810 EA
-823 IISIQGAES
+823 
-832 AIPVKGKAE
+832 
-841 IGKWRAVQKG
+841 RATTIRQSFRFRGWKVQKQLMEKQKSENG
-851 KHIVIERK
+851 VLFKKENISSSSVNLQETGIKQVRHTLISKVNFLSYVF
-859 IAKRWLKVSET
+859 LKTV
-870 HGQQQGELLEL
+870 
-881 RVSKG
+881 
-886 LPYILVKT
+886 
-894 KKDGQNWLELS
+894 
-905 KRYKLTTSDKF
+905 LTSR
-916 Q
+916 

>member
-1 MKYGSTFGKWALV
+1 MKYGSTFGKWALAGV
-14 GALTAGILPQAGIIV
+14 LTAGILPQAGLV

-44 SSNNKAIEI
+44 TSNNKAIEL
-53 YNGSGQIINLAD
+53 YNGSGQIIDLAD

-85 TIDPG
+85 KVDPG

-105 AKAQQTTGSLNFNG
+105 AKAQMTTGSLNFNG

-141 ADFAKDTTLVRNTN
+141 VDFAKDTTLVRKSG
-155 VTTGS
+155 VTSGV

-171 PVDTLTDLGSH
+171 PVDTLTNLGSH
-182 KAEAGDILV
+182 QTEAGDILV
-191 APTADPVGEVERG
+191 APTATPVGEVERG
-204 DKVTLTGEGTIHY
+204 DQVTLSGEGTIHY
-217 TVDGLTPTVESP
+217 TVDGTTPTVDSP
-229 VYSEPI
+229 VYTSPI
-235 TINEEMTI
+235 TINDEVTI
-243 QAVVVK
+243 QAVAVK
-249 NGKTSA
+249 DGKTSA

-261 YIAPPLTKIS
+261 YIAPPITKIS
-271 SIQGIAHLSP
+271 SIQGVAHTSP

-292 VTYIVDANNFYMQ
+292 VTYVVDANNFYMQ
-305 DPNPDNNSKTS
+305 DPNPDNDSRTS
-316 EGILVYSKNHGAA
+316 EGILVYAKNHGAA

-334 ATTGYVKEWLLGGYS
+334 ATTGYVKEWILGGYS
-349 DKAETDLPV
+349 DKFDTDLAV
-358 TELSAVNLV
+358 TEISTVNLV

-376 ASIVLGGDGVL
+376 ASIVLGDKGVL
-387 IPTDVVDN
+387 IPTQVVDN
-395 DAFANFDPEEDAI
+395 DSFAQFDPEEDAI
-408 DLYESVEGMRV
+408 DLYESLEGMRV

-441 ADKVYTKRGTP
+441 DANKVYTKRGTP
-452 ILTADNVNPERLFVE
+452 ILTKDNVNPERLFVE

-472 YRAKSGDRFE
+472 YRAKAGDTFD

-495 YKVLSK
+495 YKVLAK

-507 LVTSEIDRQPTNIET
+507 LVTSEAERQPTNIET

-573 AVDSGTVDAS
+573 ATDSGTVDAS

-595 KTGVKYAYT
+595 KTGVRYAYT

-628 PERVSLAPGKKG
+628 PARVSLAPGEKG
-640 TATEAVSVENGKLTS
+640 GATEAVAVENGKLTK

-660 QPLDPNFASSR
+660 QPTDPNFASSR
-671 KPLVGEF
+671 KPLVAEF
-678 LFKGESYHVIV
+678 LFNGDSYHVIV

-717 AIATIVQDFVNEL
+717 AIANIVQNFVSEL
-730 ETEVKDSNVVVLGD
+730 KTEVKDSNVVVLGD
-744 LNDFQFSKTLDILK
+744 LNDFQFSETLDILK

-781 NAQVLDHILISKNL
+781 NAQVLDHILISNNL
-795 KRYTSSD
+795 KSYTSSD

-823 IISIQGAES
+823 IISIQGAQT
-832 AIPVKGKAE
+832 AVPVKGTAE
-841 IGKWRAVQKG
+841 VGIWRAVQKG
-851 KHIVIERK
+851 KHIFIERK
-859 IAKRWLKVSET
+859 LGRNWDKASET
-870 HGQQQGELLEL
+870 HADQQGELLAL
-881 RVSKG
+881 RVSQG
-886 LPYILVKT
+886 RPYIQVKT
-894 KKDGQNWLELS
+894 IKGKTIWLELS
-905 KRYKLTTSDKF
+905 NKYKLAETTKY